1 MPRLL
6 LKKLGELLLPE
17 RLSDNRMRDLEPLD
31 ALLLVYQQNS
41 RLAEQI
47 ESHAELAPYPQ
58 VAQRLRRIADEKRD
72 VGNRLRKSIE
82 DLHGSIGEATQDLLN
97 SFPRTGQIG
106 RHRNGKRRVEPMSQ
120 AKFRE
125 PQVQHDCRHAHRSGD
140 SDR

>member
-17 RLSDNRMRDLEPLD
+17 RLSDNRTRDLEPLE

-72 VGNRLRKSIE
+72 VGNRLKENHRGLARIDQRSSATPGHRQKSLATAE
-82 DLHGSIGEATQDLLN
+82 SRSGRSASIG
-97 SFPRTGQIG
+97 
-106 RHRNGKRRVEPMSQ
+106 
-120 AKFRE
+120 
-125 PQVQHDCRHAHRSGD
+125 
-140 SDR
+140 